1 MTVLSQAIRRDRVG
15 AVSAYPSVRH
25 VQAEP
30 RVVLSIRGHGDDRR
44 PQQLPGRLRLRP
56 RHPGARAPP
65 ELEMSLMMASG
76 YSAADTGVLVV
87 DPYNDFLSEGGKLFP
102 RGKSIIESVN
112 LIEHM
117 SAVLYAVVTA
127 AFGSSMFRITDRW
140 RATTRPGGSSPRR
153 NEAFAIPRPSAKG
166 PGAANFDPTWRRVR
180 QIS

>member
-117 SAVLYAVVTA
+117 RAVLSVCGVRGIRVFYVPHHRLHDLAVPLRVA
-127 AFGSSMFRITDRW
+127 ARRSRTKTFGKGTWGRRI
-140 RATTRPGGSSPRR
+140 S
-153 NEAFAIPRPSAKG
+153 
-166 PGAANFDPTWRRVR
+166 DPIWRRVR